1 MNASPGSASSG
12 AVRDARDPATTFG
25 TPVAVFTAVIAVA
38 RNSRA
43 GLAKRTASTPAA
55 NGHPAATPSLITQ
68 LLTGRTASAVDRVN
82 DIWKEREPQ
91 PTPNR
96 VLSQNRTLLAL
107 TPVPPI

>member
-1 MNASPGSASSG
+1 MSAAPGSGSSG
-12 AVRDARDPATTFG
+12 AVRDARDPATTSG
-25 TPVAVFTAVIAVA
+25 PPVAVFTAVIAVV

-82 DIWKEREPQ
+82 DIWEEREPQ
-91 PTPNR
+91 PSPHR
-96 VLSQNRTLLAL
+96 VVSHHRALRVL
-107 TPVPPI
+107 TPVPPV